1 MPDIEIYT
9 TIICPFCH
17 QAKML
22 LQAKGIDFREID
34 VMIRSSQRRKMCGR
48 ACSSSVPQTFVDGT
62 QIGDC
67 TRLYALDN
75 EGQLDAKIGLYS

>member
-22 LQAKGIDFREID
+22 LQTKGIGFREID
-34 VMIRSSQRRKMCGR
+34 VMIRSGQRRKMCGR
-48 ACSSSVPQTFVDGT
+48 ACSSSVPQTFVDRT
-62 QIGDC
+62 HIGDY
-67 TRLYALDN
+67 TRLYALDA
-75 EGQLDAKIGLYS
+75 EGKLNTKIGLDS

>member
-34 VMIRSSQRRKMCGR
+34 VMIRSSQRRKMSGR
-48 ACSSSVPQTFVDGT
+48 ACSSSVPQTFVAGT
-62 QIGDC
+62 HIGDY
-67 TRLYALDN
+67 TRLYALDA
-75 EGQLDAKIGLYS
+75 EGKLNAKIGLDS